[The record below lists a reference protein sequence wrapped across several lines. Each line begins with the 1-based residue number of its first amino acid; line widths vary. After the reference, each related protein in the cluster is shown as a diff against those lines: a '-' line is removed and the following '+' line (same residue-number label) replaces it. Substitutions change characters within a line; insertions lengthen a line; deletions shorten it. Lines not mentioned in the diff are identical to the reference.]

1 MSTDKELANRSAEQA
16 KFAKLIEEDFQDR
29 SLGENKIIKAK
40 IIEIIRNNPP
50 CKYSNSVF
58 ILKDKAKTM
67 KYDVKNKTTLA
78 IDSI

>member
-40 IIEIIRNNPP
+40 IIEIIQG
-50 CKYSNSVF
+50 KY
-58 ILKDKAKTM
+58 
-67 KYDVKNKTTLA
+67 
-78 IDSI
+78 